1 MSITH
6 SAPTPRIACPRNGHA
21 HEKSQAVRD
30 ARCHIEVKR
39 WKHGGIWRPGLSHA
53 HKKVC
58 SKPELLA
65 AVVGCIPTPM
75 DESEPECTG
84 IPIRIPIPSGSTA
97 RSTTRPANRA
107 ASGRIARVF
116 PPKRKQERIRT
127 CMALVGAE
135 VCTAHEGPLS
145 CRENMSGASS
155 VHPSGV
161 HSASPVAFREGAGA
175 AIIDGASGRSAGS
188 RPRCA
193 RGSILAWEV
202 QRQQAQRRNTK
213 HSCMSSSKRLKLRK
227 KQEQQNARAHAAGSP
242 MSHEPSNVAQQWCE
256 RACQDLVCMHPDG

>member
-1 MSITH
+1 MQGVTSRSRDGNTEGSGALVCRTRTRRYAVNQSFSPPLWGAYQLQWTNLSQ
-6 SAPTPRIACPRNGHA
+6 SA
-21 HEKSQAVRD
+21 QAFRSEFRFPAAAPLG
-30 ARCHIEVKR
+30 ARR
-39 WKHGGIWRPGLSHA
+39 A
-53 HKKVC
+53 QQT
-58 SKPELLA
+58 EL
-65 AVVGCIPTPM
+65 
-75 DESEPECTG
+75 
-84 IPIRIPIPSGSTA
+84 
-97 RSTTRPANRA
+97 RA
-107 ASGRIARVF
+107 GALLEFSLQ
-116 PPKRKQERIRT
+116 KENRKQRILT